1 MSWATLLVSLVG
13 PIVTRVLVALGIG
26 FVTVAGIDAAMNQV
40 VAWMTSS
47 AGGIPAD
54 IANVLALGGVGDGIA
69 YVLGGLSARVS
80 FYLLT
85 STTKMVFSK

>member
-1 MSWATLLVSLVG
+1 MSWASLLVSLVG

-26 FVTVAGIDAAMNQV
+26 FVTVTGIDLVFAQV
-40 VAWMTSS
+40 VQWMTASVGGLSS
-47 AGGIPAD
+47 D

-80 FYLLT
+80 FYMLT
-85 STTKMVFSK
+85 STTKMVFGK